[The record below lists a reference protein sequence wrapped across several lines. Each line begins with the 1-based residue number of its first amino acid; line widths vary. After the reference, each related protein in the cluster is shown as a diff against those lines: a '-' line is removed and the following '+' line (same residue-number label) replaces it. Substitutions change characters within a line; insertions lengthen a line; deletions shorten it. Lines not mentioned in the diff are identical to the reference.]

1 MGCFPLRLACL
12 VGGWLPAGLPH
23 AADLLSEASPGPSP
37 VPTGRHISPGPGTKA
52 VDPVALGRWSPQ
64 PIHPDM
70 KGRVLMALLG
80 LSVALVAG
88 VQGPVLKDFDFAKV
102 AGLRAP
108 AMGVWAAPCMLGRPS
123 RTHSVRSPRSSAVW
137 GVPGIC
143 RPLPHLEGWWACL
156 GQLRPPP
163 CDPSSQASGTRSPLL
178 RSWSPRAQHRR

>member
-23 AADLLSEASPGPSP
+23 AAGLLSEASSAPSP

-52 VDPVALGRWSPQ
+52 VDPVALGRWSPLPIQ
-64 PIHPDM
+64 PNM
-70 KGRVLMALLG
+70 KGRVLTALLG

-108 AMGVWAAPCMLGRPS
+108 AMGVWAAPCTLGRPS

-137 GVPGIC
+137 GVRGIS
-143 RPLPHLEGWWACL
+143 RPLPHLEGWRACL
-156 GQLRPPP
+156 GQLPRSP
-163 CDPSSQASGTRSPLL
+163 CDPSFQASGTRLPLL
-178 RSWSPRAQHRR
+178 